1 MLRKKIKKINTFVIM
16 IFSLVSISISF
27 FIITYKIFSKYQN
40 DLNNNI
46 QVEKYFEI
54 EKNTEDDVLDVNDN
68 NDNAKTVGSVKKIEE
83 NYIGILSIEKINFQR
98 GFYKINSKLNNVNK
112 NIEVLKSS
120 NMPDVYHGNIIIAGH
135 SGTSKTAYFKNLNK
149 LELGDIAKVNY
160 QTKTYNYELV
170 KIYEIDKTS
179 NASIIRNQNKNT
191 LTLITCKRKSNQQ
204 LIFIFE
210 LEERGK

>member
-1 MLRKKIKKINTFVIM
+1 MLRKKIKKTNTLVII

-40 DLNNNI
+40 ELNNDI

-54 EKNTEDDVLDVNDN
+54 ENNPKDDVLDINN
-68 NDNAKTVGSVKKIEE
+68 NDNAKTVESVKKIEE
-83 NYIGILSIEKINFQR
+83 NYIGILSIEKIGFQR
-98 GFYKINSKLNNVNK
+98 GFYKIDSKLNNVNK

-120 NMPDVYHGNIIIAGH
+120 NMPDVYHGNLIIAGH

-149 LELGDIAKVNY
+149 LEIGDIAKVNY
-160 QTKTYNYELV
+160 QAKTYKYELV
-170 KIYEIDKTS
+170 KIYEIAKTS

-210 LEERGK
+210 LKERGK

>member
-1 MLRKKIKKINTFVIM
+1 MN
-16 IFSLVSISISF
+16 
-27 FIITYKIFSKYQN
+27 N
-40 DLNNNI
+40 DI

-54 EKNTEDDVLDVNDN
+54 ENNTEDDVLDINN
-68 NDNAKTVGSVKKIEE
+68 NDNAKTVKSVKKIEE
-83 NYIGILSIEKINFQR
+83 NYIGILSIEKIGFQR
-98 GFYKINSKLNNVNK
+98 GFYKIDSKLNNVNK

-120 NMPDVYHGNIIIAGH
+120 NMPDVYHGNLIIAGH

-149 LELGDIAKVNY
+149 LEIGDIAKVNY
-160 QTKTYNYELV
+160 QAKTYNYELV
-170 KIYEIDKTS
+170 KIYEIAKTS